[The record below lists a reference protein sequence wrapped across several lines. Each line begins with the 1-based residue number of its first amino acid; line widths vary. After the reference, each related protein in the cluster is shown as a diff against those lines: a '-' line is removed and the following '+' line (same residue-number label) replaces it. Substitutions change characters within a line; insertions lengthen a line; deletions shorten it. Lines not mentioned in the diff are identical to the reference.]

1 MPTAP
6 QAAVYSAVLHYLKAV
21 AAGGTDE
28 TNAVLDRMRSPP
40 VDDAYARGARLR
52 ADNKLVH
59 DFYLVEV
66 KKPSEVTS
74 PWDYYKV
81 VEKIAADD
89 AYQPL
94 SQSECPF
101 IKDARN

>member
-1 MPTAP
+1 
-6 QAAVYSAVLHYLKAV
+6 
-21 AAGGTDE
+21 
-28 TNAVLDRMRSPP
+28 
-40 VDDAYARGARLR
+40 LR

-81 VEKIAADD
+81 VEKIAAED
-89 AYQPL
+89 AYLPL

-101 IKDARN
+101 IKNARN